1 MLYIFFLILKI
12 TRKQMLTSSS
22 SKVDDLSIIPNIY
35 NITYGCD
42 DRFEINK
49 KDIDSIILQNISINM
64 KKKDLLRFL
73 TSDIVSINKKLDLV
87 KKYEILTPSNISQVN
102 FFSGGL
108 MNNFNFDF

>member
-12 TRKQMLTSSS
+12 TRKQMLSSS
-22 SKVDDLSIIPNIY
+22 SKLDDLLIIPNIY

-49 KDIDSIILQNISINM
+49 KDIDPIILQSISINM
-64 KKKDLLRFL
+64 KKKELLRFL
-73 TSDIVSINKKLDLV
+73 KSDIVSINKKLDLV
-87 KKYEILTPSNISQVN
+87 TKYEILIPSNISQIN

-108 MNNFNFDF
+108 MNDFNFDF